1 MVRCFRILQRYI
13 KIIFYYINKK
23 KMFSDIRRFV
33 ELQSKIDCIN
43 NYKPLTTDKNQLEK
57 NYYIEQSICLSDI
70 EYN

>member
-1 MVRCFRILQRYI
+1 
-13 KIIFYYINKK
+13 
-23 KMFSDIRRFV
+23 MFSDIRKFV

-43 NYKPLTTDKNQLEK
+43 NYKPLTTDKNQSNI

>member
-1 MVRCFRILQRYI
+1 
-13 KIIFYYINKK
+13 
-23 KMFSDIRRFV
+23 MFSDIRKFV

-43 NYKPLTTDKNQLEK
+43 NYKPLTTDKNQPEK

>member
-1 MVRCFRILQRYI
+1 
-13 KIIFYYINKK
+13 
-23 KMFSDIRRFV
+23 MFSDIRKFI

-43 NYKPLTTDKNQLEK
+43 NYSPLTTEKNQPDK

>member
-1 MVRCFRILQRYI
+1 
-13 KIIFYYINKK
+13 
-23 KMFSDIRRFV
+23 MFSDIRRFV

-43 NYKPLTTDKNQLEK
+43 KYNPLTTDKYQQEK